1 MEIKALQIKSEFSQE
16 KKLTEKMLSF
26 QQLITELNKKDIPV
40 DMATSF
46 NRDIEEMNQFA
57 GTVKATMKL
66 LGKKQDQIVTRLE
79 KELKLVTIN
88 HYRDQ
93 WLALGTSA
101 FGLPIG
107 VAFGLSMGNLGLL
120 GIGLPI
126 GLGIGVLVG
135 ARMDKKAKAAG
146 RLLDVALK

>member
-16 KKLTEKMLSF
+16 KKLTEKILSF
-26 QQLITELNKKDIPV
+26 QQLINALNKKDLPDEI
-40 DMATSF
+40 ATSF
-46 NRDIEEMNQFA
+46 NRDIEELNQFA
-57 GTVKATMKL
+57 GTAKEMMKL
-66 LGKKQDQIVTRLE
+66 LGKKQHLIVARLE

-88 HYRDQ
+88 HYRNQ
-93 WLALGTSA
+93 WLAVGMAA
-101 FGLPIG
+101 FGIPIG

-135 ARMDKKAKAAG
+135 AGMDKKAKAAG
-146 RLLDVALK
+146 KQLDVTLK